1 MLHKQNFTWLLV
13 FYSFLERVEKF
24 LVNMTIIY
32 CILFS
37 LLLWDMIITDETK
50 EIWWNILISS
60 EQRKGIFDAP
70 NRIELIKIK
79 SSHTERETLMI
90 VFYVSET
97 SILSFI
103 LLSNKTLMWKFISM
117 LELILSCAWYFI
129 EHVIIYV
136 WNDVFFFYLAELCI
150 GINNYV
156 LHITFYHCTYSF

>member
-136 WNDVFFFYLAELCI
+136 WNDVFFLPSRT
-150 GINNYV
+150 
-156 LHITFYHCTYSF
+156 LHRYK